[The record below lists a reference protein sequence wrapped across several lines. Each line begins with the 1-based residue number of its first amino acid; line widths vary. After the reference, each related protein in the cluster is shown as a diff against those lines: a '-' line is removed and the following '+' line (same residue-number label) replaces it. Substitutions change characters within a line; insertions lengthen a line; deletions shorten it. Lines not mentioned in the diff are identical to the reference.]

1 MIVIDASV
9 LAEALTGSGSVGDAA
24 REVLAADTRWA
35 APSHLK
41 VETMSVIRGRLL
53 GRKITSAVAD
63 QAADDLR
70 EILVDRIDEDGLLPR
85 MWQLRHN
92 LSSYD
97 AAYVAAAE
105 ALQCTLVTADRKLAA
120 ATGPLCRIQVI

>member
-9 LAEALTGSGSVGDAA
+9 LAEALTGSGPVGEAA
-24 REVLAADTRWA
+24 HATLAADPRWA

-41 VETMSVIRGRLL
+41 VETMSVIRERLL
-53 GRKITSAVAD
+53 GKKITAD
-63 QAADDLR
+63 AAAEAADDLR
-70 EILVDRIDEDGLLPR
+70 DIVVDRVDEDCLLPR
-85 MWQLRHN
+85 MWALRDN

-105 ALQCTLVTADRKLAA
+105 ALQCTLVTADRRLASA
-120 ATGPLCRIQVI
+120 VGPRCPIRVI